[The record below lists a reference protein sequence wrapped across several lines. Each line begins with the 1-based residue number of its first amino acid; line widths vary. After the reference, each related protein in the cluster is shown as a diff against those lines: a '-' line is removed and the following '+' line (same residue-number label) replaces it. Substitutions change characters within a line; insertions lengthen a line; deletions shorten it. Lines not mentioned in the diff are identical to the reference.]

1 MLRGPWDA
9 QQEDKNRRTTDMAG
23 GLYVE
28 TTADLGAAT
37 DEVPTLQ
44 HHHSDLLF
52 LYRQIFRPSV
62 QRPQIGQ

>member
-28 TTADLGAAT
+28 TTADLGAGRN
-37 DEVPTLQ
+37 EVPTLQ
-44 HHHSDLLF
+44 HHHSDLL

-62 QRPQIGQ
+62 QTPQIGQ